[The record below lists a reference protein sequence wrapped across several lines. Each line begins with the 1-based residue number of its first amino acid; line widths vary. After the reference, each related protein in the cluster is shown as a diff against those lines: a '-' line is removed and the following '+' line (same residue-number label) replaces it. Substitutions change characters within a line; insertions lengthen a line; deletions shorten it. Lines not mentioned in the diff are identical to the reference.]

1 MIAFLFRGILRD
13 KSRFLFPF
21 SIVAIGVTLV
31 ITLVGF
37 MEGVF
42 MGMIDMTANLD
53 AGHLRLVNKPFY
65 DEEHLRPLDRSL
77 AAQSETLNW
86 LKKNSPEK
94 TRWSPRIRWGALLDV
109 PDKNGDTVSQT
120 PIVGMA
126 LDLKDKKSL
135 ELKRLR
141 LEESLI
147 DGKIPE
153 QDKEM
158 LMGDQLA
165 KTLNIEL
172 NQAVTLLGQ
181 SFDGGLVMDNY
192 RVVGLVKFG
201 VSAMD
206 KKMVLIDLADAQD
219 SFYMEDMITDW
230 LGFLPAQYS
239 LSDYEAIKKNMK
251 QPLSKLIEMPP
262 KSWAEDDQA
271 ILLTI
276 RDQQNIGAIAD
287 KFNIIKGFVVGI
299 FTFLMMLVLWNA
311 GILNGI
317 HRYGEMGLR
326 LAFGESHWRVIF
338 NTGIEGLFVGV
349 LGTLAGCIF
358 GGVFAWFLQEVGI
371 NMGDSFAQS
380 GLMINDV
387 VRARLTTGAF
397 IQGVIPGVFASVAG
411 NLIASIAIFK
421 RTESNLFRELE
432 AG

>member
-109 PDKNGDTVSQT
+109 PDKNGNTVSQT

-239 LSDYEAIKKNMK
+239 LGDYEAIKKNMK

-358 GGVFAWFLQEVGI
+358 GGVLAWFLQEVGI

>member
-109 PDKNGDTVSQT
+109 PDKNGNTVSQT

-239 LSDYEAIKKNMK
+239 LGDYEAIKKNMK

-358 GGVFAWFLQEVGI
+358 WWSLCLVFARGGYQYG
-371 NMGDSFAQS
+371 
-380 GLMINDV
+380 
-387 VRARLTTGAF
+387 R
-397 IQGVIPGVFASVAG
+397 
-411 NLIASIAIFK
+411 
-421 RTESNLFRELE
+421 
-432 AG
+432 

>member
-21 SIVAIGVTLV
+21 SIVAIGVALV
-31 ITLVGF
+31 VALVGF

-77 AAQSETLNW
+77 AAQEETRDW
-86 LKKNSPEK
+86 LIKHSPEK
-94 TRWSPRIRWGALLDV
+94 VKWFPRIRWGAILDV
-109 PDKNGDTVSQT
+109 PDKNGDTLSQT

-126 LDLKDKKSL
+126 M
-135 ELKRLR
+135 ELRNKNSIEIDRLR
-141 LEESLI
+141 LKESLI
-147 DGKIPE
+147 SGKIPE
-153 QDKEM
+153 LANEM
-158 LMGDQLA
+158 LMGNQLA
-165 KTLNIEL
+165 ETLGVAL
-172 NQAVTLLGQ
+172 GQTVTLMGQ
-181 SFDGGLVMDNY
+181 SFDGGLVTDNY

-206 KKMVLIDLADAQD
+206 KKMALIDIADAQN

-230 LGFLPAQYS
+230 LGFLSPQYS
-239 LSDYEAIKKNMK
+239 LNDYEKIKVEM
-251 QPLSKLIEMPP
+251 QEPLSRWRESPP
-262 KSWAEDDQA
+262 KSWAKDDHP
-271 ILLTI
+271 ILLSI
-276 RDQQNIGAIAD
+276 RDQQNLGAIAD

-299 FTFLMMLVLWNA
+299 FTFLMILVLWNA
-311 GILNGI
+311 GIISGI

-326 LAFGESHWRVIF
+326 LAFGEPHWKLVF
-338 NTGIEGLFVGV
+338 TLAVEGLLVGI
-349 LGTLAGCIF
+349 LGTLAGCLF
-358 GGVFAWFLQEVGI
+358 GGSFAWFLQEVGI

-387 VRARLTTGAF
+387 VRARLTMGGF
-397 IQGVIPGVFASVAG
+397 IQGIVPGLFASVAG
-411 NLIASIAIFK
+411 NLVASLAIFK
-421 RTESNLFRELE
+421 RSEANLFRELE

>member
-126 LDLKDKKSL
+126 LDFKDKKSL

-239 LSDYEAIKKNMK
+239 LGDYEAIKKNMK

-387 VRARLTTGAF
+387 VRAKLTTGAF

>member
-109 PDKNGDTVSQT
+109 PDKNGNTVSQT

-147 DGKIPE
+147 YGKIPE

-239 LSDYEAIKKNMK
+239 LGDYKEIKKNMK

-358 GGVFAWFLQEVGI
+358 GGVLAWFLQEVGI

>member
-153 QDKEM
+153 RDKEM

-239 LSDYEAIKKNMK
+239 LGDYEAIKKNMK

>member
-153 QDKEM
+153 RDKEM

-239 LSDYEAIKKNMK
+239 LGDYEAIKKNMK

-358 GGVFAWFLQEVGI
+358 GGVLAWFLQEVGI

>member
-109 PDKNGDTVSQT
+109 PDKNGNTVSQT

-358 GGVFAWFLQEVGI
+358 GGVLAWFLQEVGI

-397 IQGVIPGVFASVAG
+397 IQGVIPGIFASVAG

>member
-109 PDKNGDTVSQT
+109 PDKNGNTVSQT

>member
-109 PDKNGDTVSQT
+109 PDKNGNTVSQT

-239 LSDYEAIKKNMK
+239 LGDYEEIKKNMK
-251 QPLSKLIEMPP
+251 QSLSKLIEMPP

-338 NTGIEGLFVGV
+338 NTGIEGLFVGA

-358 GGVFAWFLQEVGI
+358 GGVLAWFLQEVGI

>member
-109 PDKNGDTVSQT
+109 PDKNGNTVSQT

-421 RTESNLFRELE
+421 RTESNLFR
-432 AG
+432 

>member
-1 MIAFLFRGILRD
+1 MITFLFKGILRD

-21 SIVAIGVTLV
+21 LIVTIGVALV
-31 ITLVGF
+31 ISLVGF
-37 MEGVF
+37 MEGTM
-42 MGMIDMTANLD
+42 MGMIDNTANLD
-53 AGHLRLVNKPFY
+53 TGHLRLVNKPFY

-77 AAQSETLNW
+77 AAQKETRKW
-86 LKKNSPEK
+86 LEKNSSDK
-94 TRWSPRIRWGALLDV
+94 VKWYPRIRWGAILDV
-109 PDKNGDTVSQT
+109 PDEKGDTVSQT

-126 LDLKDKKSL
+126 LELKNKGSL

-141 LEESLI
+141 LDESLVG
-147 DGKIPE
+147 GKFPE
-153 QDKEM
+153 LKNEM

-165 KTLNIEL
+165 KTLGIEL
-172 NQAVTLLGQ
+172 GREVTLIGQ
-181 SFDGGLVMDNY
+181 SFDGGLVADNY

-206 KKMVLIDLADAQD
+206 KKMVLIDLSDAQN

-230 LGFLPAQYS
+230 LGFMPARFS
-239 LSDYEAIKKNMK
+239 LNEYEEIKKNMT
-251 QPLSKLIEMPP
+251 QPLSQWIEKPP
-262 KSWAEDDQA
+262 ISWAKDDRP

-276 RDQQNIGAIAD
+276 RDQQNIGSMTD

-299 FTFLMMLVLWNA
+299 FTFLMILVLWNA

-326 LAFGESHWRVIF
+326 LAFGESHWKVIF
-338 NTGIEGLFVGV
+338 NLGVEGLFIGI
-349 LGTLAGCIF
+349 LGTITGCLF
-358 GGVFAWFLQEVGI
+358 GGAFAWYLQEVGI

-380 GLMINDV
+380 GLMINDI

-397 IQGVIPGVFASVAG
+397 IQGIVPGVFASVAG
-411 NLIASIAIFK
+411 NLVASLAIFK
-421 RTESNLFRELE
+421 RSEANLFRELE

>member
-147 DGKIPE
+147 YGKIPE

-239 LSDYEAIKKNMK
+239 LGDYEAIKKNMK

-358 GGVFAWFLQEVGI
+358 GGVLAWFLQEVGI

>member
-147 DGKIPE
+147 YGKIPE

>member
-109 PDKNGDTVSQT
+109 PDKNGNTVSQT

-239 LSDYEAIKKNMK
+239 LGDYEAIKKNMK

-397 IQGVIPGVFASVAG
+397 IQGVIPGIFASVAG

>member
-153 QDKEM
+153 RDKEM

>member
-109 PDKNGDTVSQT
+109 PDKNGNTVSQT

-239 LSDYEAIKKNMK
+239 LGDYEAIKKNMK